1 MLSLLRPIQYTGAL
15 LDACVV
21 SSGALVVGADAWAD
35 SICDGALE
43 SVMPVWGVATQ
54 PVRAR
59 ASAAGSASSGMPGRI
74 RLPAAVCPVPRFL
87 MAVAFHCSE
96 SSCSTAAGPAQKAVA
111 EADFQH
117 GIRARRERRDS
128 AGGQELQRERYEADT
143 KLIPKTGN
151 GAR

>member
-35 SICDGALE
+35 SIWDGALE

-74 RLPAAVCPVPRFL
+74 RPPAAVCPVPRFL
-87 MAVAFHCSE
+87 MAVAFRCSE
-96 SSCSTAAGPAQKAVA
+96 SSCSDRPPVRPKSRGGGWISSMAYGPGADAWIRPAGRNCNGNDMRP
-111 EADFQH
+111 
-117 GIRARRERRDS
+117 IRS
-128 AGGQELQRERYEADT
+128 
-143 KLIPKTGN
+143 
-151 GAR
+151 